1 MYAMLVL
8 TPPSK
13 SRIQGQRGAMA
24 SPSPMRMK
32 ANLLAI
38 IALVSVAFFCAA
50 GEASQQAAKTA
61 AAVSQGVIRPEGLKW
76 VPLLGTAQIAPV
88 SGDPSQRGALVLR
101 VKIPAGVRIPPHW
114 HRSTRT

>member
-1 MYAMLVL
+1 MLVL

-38 IALVSVAFFCAA
+38 IALVSVAVFCAA

-61 AAVSQGVIRPEGLKW
+61 AVVSQGVIRPEGLKW
-76 VPLLGTAQIAPV
+76 APLLLGTAQIAPV
-88 SGDPSQRGALVLR
+88 ASDPSQPGAFVLR